1 MNLEED
7 LNNIFSPKLEALG
20 RNPILKKKGLAKT
33 IKIIFFF
40 DICRLKNP
48 KTKRFKFTQ
57 HHSAGLILKS
67 LDYSFISNFFQEY
80 FN

>member
-7 LNNIFSPKLEALG
+7 LNHIFSPKLEALG

-40 DICRLKNP
+40 
-48 KTKRFKFTQ
+48 
-57 HHSAGLILKS
+57 LI
-67 LDYSFISNFFQEY
+67 FVV
-80 FN
+80 

>member
-33 IKIIFFF
+33 IKIIFFWIF
-40 DICRLKNP
+40 VV
-48 KTKRFKFTQ
+48 
-57 HHSAGLILKS
+57 
-67 LDYSFISNFFQEY
+67 
-80 FN
+80 